1 MELRVG
7 TSGYSYPE
15 WKGKF
20 YPEKFSAPKMLPYYA
35 ERFDVLESNYTF
47 RGTLTET
54 NVQKW
59 KAETPENFRLALK
72 APQKITHIRRL
83 LNVEAEVD
91 AFVNVAETLGDR
103 RGPILYQLPAN
114 FRCDVPRLETF
125 LKLIQGR
132 GPAAFEF
139 RHESW
144 ANEDVVALLRSQD
157 CAQCFAEEQDGAV
170 LPLVRTAEW
179 GYLRLRDLD
188 YSDDQLRERLAL
200 IQDQKWHTAW
210 IFFKHEETGSG
221 PRLAARLRELA

>member
-7 TSGYSYPE
+7 TSGYSYKE
-15 WKGKF
+15 WQGKF
-20 YPEKFSAPKMLPYYA
+20 YPVKFSSPKMLPYYA
-35 ERFDVLESNYTF
+35 ERFEAVESNYTF
-47 RGTLTET
+47 RRSLTAA

-59 KAETPENFRLALK
+59 AAETPDTFRFALK

-83 LNVEAEVD
+83 LNVDAEVD
-91 AFVNVAETLGDR
+91 AFLAVANTLGHR
-103 RGPILYQLPAN
+103 RGPILYQLPPN
-114 FRCDVPRLETF
+114 FRCDVPRLEAF

-170 LPLVRTAEW
+170 LPLVRTADW

-188 YSDDQLRERLAL
+188 YSDGQLRERLAL
-200 IQDQKWHTAW
+200 IREQKWHTAW
-210 IFFKHEETGSG
+210 IFFLHEETGSG